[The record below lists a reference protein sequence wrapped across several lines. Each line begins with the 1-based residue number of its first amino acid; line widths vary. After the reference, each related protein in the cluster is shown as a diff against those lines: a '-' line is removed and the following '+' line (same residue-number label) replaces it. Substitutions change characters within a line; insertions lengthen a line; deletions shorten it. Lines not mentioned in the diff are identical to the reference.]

1 MDERRRSRKSEAEEC
16 RKHAARLQIRLLA
29 GVSDGMAME
38 IRDAKTLKRMAATL
52 LLLSALQCLNIGYG
66 GAFWLNLTDSE
77 PIGLY
82 RVHRLNREIR
92 RGDLIVMAVPPE
104 YHQYVY
110 ARGWLPEGWS
120 LFKHVGGVPGDSYC
134 VTACTLTVNGD
145 TVGPVYETDQEG
157 LALPRLN
164 GCRQVP
170 AGFFL
175 PVATRTPRSF
185 DGRYMGPVSVS
196 EIRGVVKP
204 VVTFQ

>member
-29 GVSDGMAME
+29 GACDGMAE

-52 LLLSALQCLNIGYG
+52 LLLGTLQCLNISYG
-66 GAFWLNLTDSE
+66 GTFWLNLTDSE

-82 RVHRLNREIR
+82 RVYPVHRAIR
-92 RGDLIVMAVPPE
+92 RGDLIVMAVPQE
-104 YHQYVY
+104 FRQYVY
-110 ARGWLPEGWS
+110 GRGWLPEGWA
-120 LFKHVGGVPGDSYC
+120 LFKHAGAIAGDSYC
-134 VTACTLTVNGD
+134 VTAGTLTINGE

-157 LALPRLN
+157 LPLPRLN

-185 DGRYMGPVSVS
+185 DGRYMGPVSIS
-196 EIRGVVKP
+196 EIRGVAKP